1 MAMNKDLKLLVTG
14 FVTLLISIVL
24 FVATIVIFAVQLG
37 KNIMDVDWN
46 KVYDSVSDGIE
57 EITDDVPEL
66 DLPDSVIETIEEI

>member
-1 MAMNKDLKLLVTG
+1 MNKDLKLLVTG

>member
-57 EITDDVPEL
+57 EITDDVPE
-66 DLPDSVIETIEEI
+66 SVIETIEEI